1 MEVKEF
7 SLYSHLFLTLGL
19 NLRFSYNDYLIPGV
33 YNIYSL
39 SFFWL
44 LLSFFFFLGFFFLSL
59 KMGKFKNT
67 LKHNGLHFTYLQTEA
82 LIPKCPY
89 TTCILITN

>member
-19 NLRFSYNDYLIPGV
+19 NLRLSYNDYLIPGV
-33 YNIYSL
+33 YNIY
-39 SFFWL
+39 FTFL
-44 LLSFFFFLGFFFLSL
+44 LLAFVVFFFFLGFFFLSL

-67 LKHNGLHFTYLQTEA
+67 LNIMDFTLHIYKQKH
-82 LIPKCPY
+82 
-89 TTCILITN
+89 